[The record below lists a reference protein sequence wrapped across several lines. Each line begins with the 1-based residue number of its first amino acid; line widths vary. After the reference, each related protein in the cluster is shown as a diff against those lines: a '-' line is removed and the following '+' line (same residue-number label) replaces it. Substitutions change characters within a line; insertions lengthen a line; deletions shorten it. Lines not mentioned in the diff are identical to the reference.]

1 MSHEMYA
8 NFSFSSLL
16 YCFVGCYVSFVV
28 VDESK
33 NFSLSLSTTSTN
45 DDEVRMG

>member
-1 MSHEMYA
+1 MKCMQISVFPHYCIALSVVMCRL
-8 NFSFSSLL
+8 SLSMR
-16 YCFVGCYVSFVV
+16 V
-28 VDESK
+28 K

>member
-8 NFSFSSLL
+8 NFSFPHYCIALSVVMCRLSL
-16 YCFVGCYVSFVV
+16 SMR
-28 VDESK
+28 K
-33 NFSLSLSTTSTN
+33 IFSLSLSTTSTN